1 MREVRALRFGSGG
14 ESEILRGARPI
25 GGVLDSRG
33 ISAEMRS
40 AVIVASPLGPKSLL
54 VLPLVFLAGAVVV
67 CGVGLAL
74 ALGFA
79 AALAPLGVV
88 VTGLALA
95 LALFVLPTVVAFSRR
110 AENTLAIFLL
120 NVFLGWTVVA
130 WIVLLVWALVA
141 RPRTTS

>member
-1 MREVRALRFGSGG
+1 M
-14 ESEILRGARPI
+14 
-25 GGVLDSRG
+25 
-33 ISAEMRS
+33 EMRS
-40 AVIVASPLGPKSLL
+40 AMIVASPLGAKSPL
-54 VLPLVFLAGAVVV
+54 VLPLAFLAAAVVV

-74 ALGFA
+74 VLGFA

-88 VTGLALA
+88 VAGLALV
-95 LALFVLPTVVAFSRR
+95 LVLFVLPTVVAISRR
-110 AENTLAIFLL
+110 AENTPAIFLL

>member
-1 MREVRALRFGSGG
+1 MLRVGSTG
-14 ESEILRGARPI
+14 ESEARRGARLF

-33 ISAEMRS
+33 VSAEMRS
-40 AVIVASPLGPKSLL
+40 VVMVASPLVTKSPL
-54 VLPLVFLAGAVVV
+54 VLPLAFFAGAVV

-74 ALGFA
+74 VLGFA
-79 AALAPLGVV
+79 AVLAPLGVV
-88 VTGLALA
+88 VVGLALA

-130 WIVLLVWALVA
+130 WIALLVWALVA
-141 RPRTTS
+141 RPRRAS

>member
-1 MREVRALRFGSGG
+1 MLRVGSTG
-14 ESEILRGARPI
+14 ESEARRGARLF

-33 ISAEMRS
+33 VSAEMRS
-40 AVIVASPLGPKSLL
+40 VVMVASPLVTKSPL
-54 VLPLVFLAGAVVV
+54 VLPLAFFAGAVV

-74 ALGFA
+74 VLGFA
-79 AALAPLGVV
+79 AVLAPLGVV
-88 VTGLALA
+88 VVGLALA